1 MKTFVRVVAGAMIAA
16 GITAGPAFADSHE
29 GNQPKLVKTQFD
41 TPVSFADVKRDW
53 EARGYYTKRYD
64 AEPGWAQ
71 EEHYH
76 GFDRLLTVVEGR
88 LEMTIEGQRFV
99 LEPGDEIF
107 TPHRA
112 VNSKRN
118 LHDGFTMFLYGP
130 TLSSGGHNAIP

>member
-1 MKTFVRVVAGAMIAA
+1 MKTFVRVLDGAMIAA
-16 GITAGPAFADSHE
+16 GITAGPAFADSHD
-29 GNQPKLVKTQFD
+29 GDQPKLVEAQFD
-41 TPVSFADVKRDW
+41 TPVSLADVKRDW

-107 TPHRA
+107 MPRRT

-118 LHDGFTMFLYGP
+118 LHNGFTMLLYGSP
-130 TLSSGGHNAIP
+130 FSSGGHDAVP